1 MKYYLLLSIHL
12 CYLGQIDLYYARTT
26 RYWRLL
32 RCWARI
38 HLIPEGLKN
47 GLLMHKSAKFDS
59 SALSGRT
66 RVEESFSNILTE
78 CSNPR
83 LAASAATAC
92 SCRMA
97 TWSNSG
103 AY

>member
-26 RYWRLL
+26 RYWRP

-38 HLIPEGLKN
+38 HLVPRGLKN
-47 GLLMHKSAKFDS
+47 GFLMHKSAKFDS

-66 RVEESFSNILTE
+66 CEEDTISNALTE

-83 LAASAATAC
+83 LAPSAATAY
-92 SCRMA
+92 SCRTA
-97 TWSNSG
+97 TWSNSD